1 MTGRDI
7 RPGEIIGERLDGD
20 PEDEADHYAACP
32 MCGAWFDMRD
42 LAQVLAHAQPWPHE
56 RETKH

>member
-1 MTGRDI
+1 MAEVRVL
-7 RPGEIIGERLDGD
+7 PGERLDGD
-20 PEDEADHYAACP
+20 PDDEADHYAVCP